1 MTKLKVNQRVTLP
14 NHPFLSDR
22 YVMKYL
28 DGFGYWI
35 KLDKKAPNTYA
46 FNTDEILMFPE
57 DVVAVIKE

>member
-1 MTKLKVNQRVTLP
+1 MIKLKVNQRVTLP
-14 NHPFLSDR
+14 NHPFLSDG

-46 FNTDEILMFPE
+46 FNTDEIVMFPE
-57 DVVAVIKE
+57 DVVAIIKE